1 MTANVV
7 SEVAFDDTAPGE
19 LVLVN
24 TDTDTTDKPNPL
36 AFFLILVPFIYL
48 GAIAIILT
56 SKLIKWGFSK
66 AANNKTNAPV
76 AAAYDQMDQI

>member
-1 MTANVV
+1 MTATVV

-36 AFFLILVPFIYL
+36 AFFLIFVPFIYL

-56 SKLIKWGFSK
+56 TKLIKWGLQK
-66 AANNKTNAPV
+66 ASDNQTNAPV
-76 AAAYDQMDQI
+76 AAAYDQIKEI